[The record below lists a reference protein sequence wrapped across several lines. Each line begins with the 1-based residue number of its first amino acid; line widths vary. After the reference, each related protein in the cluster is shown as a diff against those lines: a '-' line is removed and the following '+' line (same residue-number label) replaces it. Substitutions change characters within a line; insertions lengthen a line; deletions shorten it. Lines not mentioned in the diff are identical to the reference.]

1 MPRPSLYSSRPATPS
16 SLPPPCA
23 NERCDL
29 ATISH
34 KTDNIRRSLCS
45 SVTPKNSTALI
56 IQYTGCKQD
65 FSATQKKWLAK
76 NQSQNRKE
84 HYNQYLVV

>member
-1 MPRPSLYSSRPATPS
+1 
-16 SLPPPCA
+16 
-23 NERCDL
+23 
-29 ATISH
+29 
-34 KTDNIRRSLCS
+34 
-45 SVTPKNSTALI
+45 V
-56 IQYTGCKQD
+56 D